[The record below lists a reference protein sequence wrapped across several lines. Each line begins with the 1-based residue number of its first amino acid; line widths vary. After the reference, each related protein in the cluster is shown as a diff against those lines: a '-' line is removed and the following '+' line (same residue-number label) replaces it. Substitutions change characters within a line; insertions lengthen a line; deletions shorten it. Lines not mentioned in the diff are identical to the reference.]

1 MYKTV
6 KKLLQNGWGD
16 LRLNKMYPPTRVA
29 DGFREEYND
38 RKHKKGLDAMQS
50 ATQQTKYNSR
60 YVANRMARTIGQVKM
75 VRNMVETGADCTDV
89 LIQLAAVRGQL
100 DSICSSLMVQY
111 AEQFAEAYR
120 RTGDPELLEDF
131 KAELAKAVKK

>member
-1 MYKTV
+1 
-6 KKLLQNGWGD
+6 
-16 LRLNKMYPPTRVA
+16 
-29 DGFREEYND
+29 
-38 RKHKKGLDAMQS
+38 MQS